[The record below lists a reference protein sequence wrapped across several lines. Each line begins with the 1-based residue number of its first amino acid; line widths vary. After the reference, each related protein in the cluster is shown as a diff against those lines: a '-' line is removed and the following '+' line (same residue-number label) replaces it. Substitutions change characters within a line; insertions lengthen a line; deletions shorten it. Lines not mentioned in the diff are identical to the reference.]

1 MNQIKENIQKI
12 KLQINQACRATS
24 QTFTVPSSSNNESPS
39 NNRQHPV
46 KLLAVSKTKPASEV
60 EQAYQIGQRDFG
72 ENYLQEAIEK
82 ITNLSHLSGICWH
95 FIGPIQSNKTKQIA
109 QHFTW
114 VHSVDRAK
122 IARRLNEH
130 LNDPKRQNYC
140 QDTSLNICLQ
150 VNISEEP
157 SKSGIMASE
166 VFSLAEVVNNCD
178 KLTLRG
184 LMAIPQK
191 NAGEE
196 SYEKMQHLFKKLQ
209 AQYPTVDT
217 LSMGMSNDLDIAIA
231 YGSTMVRIGTA
242 IFGQRTEQSVGKT
255 D

>member
-1 MNQIKENIQKI
+1 MNQIQKNIQKI
-12 KLQINQACRATS
+12 KSQINQACHAGV
-24 QTFTVPSSSNNESPS
+24 QTQCQENEPFST
-39 NNRQHPV
+39 NRQKPV
-46 KLLAVSKTKPASEV
+46 TLLAVSKTKPAAEIA
-60 EQAYQIGQRDFG
+60 QAYLAGQRDFG
-72 ENYLQEAIEK
+72 ENYVQEAIEK
-82 ITNLSHLSGICWH
+82 IEKLSHLSGICWH
-95 FIGPIQSNKTKQIA
+95 FIGPIQSNKTRQIA

-122 IARRLNEH
+122 IAYRLNEH
-130 LNDPKRQNYC
+130 LNDPSQQNDC

-157 SKSGIMASE
+157 SKSGILASE
-166 VFSLAEVVNNCD
+166 VFSLAEVVDNCD

-191 NAGEE
+191 NAGKA
-196 SYEKMQHLFKKLQ
+196 SYEKMQHLFNKLQ
-209 AQYPTVDT
+209 SQYPTVDT
-217 LSMGMSNDLDIAIA
+217 LSMGMSNDLDTAIA

-242 IFGQRTEQSVGKT
+242 IFGKR